1 MDFTYKAYS
10 DMVENL
16 RKNNYAFADYHNWM
30 EYEKCVIM
38 RHDIDYSI
46 DKALNLAK
54 IEKEIGISSIYF
66 VLVSSPF
73 YNIMNRD
80 IRDKLMQIISMG
92 HGVGLH
98 FDEMNYSWE
107 DYKNKNGIRNII
119 YDEIA
124 LMEKILNIRIKC
136 VSMHRPSDKTLES
149 NYDLSPVINSYSEAF
164 FKKFKYLSDS
174 RRHWRED
181 VNKIILSNN
190 YDRLHILTH
199 AFWYNEKTE
208 NIEKTIRNFVV
219 DGKFY
224 RYDMLEKNIVKLDEI
239 LQKKEF

>member
-1 MDFTYKAYS
+1 
-10 DMVENL
+10 
-16 RKNNYAFADYHNWM
+16 
-30 EYEKCVIM
+30 
-38 RHDIDYSI
+38 
-46 DKALNLAK
+46 
-54 IEKEIGISSIYF
+54 
-66 VLVSSPF
+66 
-73 YNIMNRD
+73 
-80 IRDKLMQIISMG
+80 
-92 HGVGLH
+92 
-98 FDEMNYSWE
+98 
-107 DYKNKNGIRNII
+107 
-119 YDEIA
+119 
-124 LMEKILNIRIKC
+124 MEKILNIRIKC